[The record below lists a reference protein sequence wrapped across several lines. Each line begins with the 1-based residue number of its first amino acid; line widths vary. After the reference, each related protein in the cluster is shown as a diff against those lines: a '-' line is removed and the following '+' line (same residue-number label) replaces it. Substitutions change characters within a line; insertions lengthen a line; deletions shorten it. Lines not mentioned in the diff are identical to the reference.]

1 MSQLLLGWHTFLAAS
16 ILLVND
22 WLLKD
27 CCRSVLTGKISD
39 FAGIYL
45 LSLLVAGVVISIYN
59 RIGHKNQRKTRV
71 LLAFVIL
78 AAAFIFVKSTQT
90 GMNMYLDFNGLIVTA
105 GRQVSALL
113 SQRPLPRFQRSA
125 GVVDQSDLLALVM
138 LPLAYR
144 TAIRRGVFS

>member
-1 MSQLLLGWHTFLAAS
+1 MSQLLLGWHTFLAAL

-45 LSLLVAGVVISIYN
+45 LSLLVAGVVISICN
-59 RIGHKNQRKTRV
+59 RTGHKNQRKTHV
-71 LLAFVIL
+71 LLALVVL
-78 AAAFIFVKSTQT
+78 AAAFVLVKTTQT
-90 GMNMYLDFNGLIVTA
+90 GMNIYLDVNGLIVTA

-113 SQRPLPRFQRSA
+113 SRKPLPRFQRSA

-138 LPLAYR
+138 LPLAYH
-144 TAIRRGVFS
+144 TAIRRGGFN